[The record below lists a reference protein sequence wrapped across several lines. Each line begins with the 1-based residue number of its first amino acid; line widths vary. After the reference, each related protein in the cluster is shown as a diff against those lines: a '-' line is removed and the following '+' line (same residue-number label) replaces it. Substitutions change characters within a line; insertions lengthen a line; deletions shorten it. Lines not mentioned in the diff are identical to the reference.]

1 MLADIRGWLTLA
13 AITLTV
19 AACSAPSAPDRKTMM
34 AQDWTCEMVSE
45 GNGLTSEFVEKVS
58 LRAAGD
64 YRSTATVTATG
75 PATKAT
81 MQLEWSGRWT
91 LSGDEFQRTFQGLK
105 ATSGETNGVAL
116 TQDLLDKAASE
127 FRRGPVAAEAQVMS
141 LTEREMTLKTNFD
154 PLNCSR

>member
-1 MLADIRGWLTLA
+1 MLADARIWLTLA
-13 AITLTV
+13 ATALIV
-19 AACSAPSAPDRKTMM
+19 AACGAPSPPDRKTMM
-34 AQDWTCEMVSE
+34 AQDWTCEMISE
-45 GNGLTSEFVEKVS
+45 GNGLTSQFVERVS

-75 PATKAT
+75 PALKAT

-91 LSGDEFQRTFQGLK
+91 LSGDEFLRTFQGLK

-141 LTEREMTLKTNFD
+141 LTEREMTLKTSFD
-154 PLNCSR
+154 PLTCRR